1 VTSAAKETP
10 TAPKRA
16 ANADALILRLGP
28 GLITGAADD
37 DPSGIATY
45 SQVGAQFGTAML
57 WTMLFSFP
65 LMAAMQEIC
74 ARLGRI
80 TGAGIAANLRKHYPK
95 PLLICA
101 ITLLCVA
108 NVFNLG
114 ADIAAIGAA
123 AKLVFGG
130 NLNTYAVGF
139 GLLSIFLQIYL
150 PYRRYVRYLKWLTL
164 ALFAYVGTAFVVH
177 VPWST
182 VLRATFVP
190 SMQRNSNYWMGLIAV
205 LGTTISPYLFFWQA
219 SEEAEEVR
227 ATRQASALTRKPR
240 QAFAQFRRIAFD
252 TRVGMALSN
261 LIGFFIILTAALTL
275 HTSASTQGIQTAAD
289 AAKALKPVAG
299 NFAFLLFAIGI
310 IGTGLLAIPVL
321 AGSAAYGVAE
331 AFHWRASLGSKP
343 NQARRFYFVIAA
355 ATVTG
360 LLLNFAGL
368 DPIRALY
375 WSAIVNGIAAAPLMA
390 MLMIMSASFAVVR
403 EFTLPL
409 YLRVVGWAATAGY
422 ASCFDRIPREYGARF
437 ALTPRPVR
445 KFQVFTV
452 WLETVS
458 GKRSVWLRRIGDPR
472 DYLTAS
478 KPRSAIHM
486 QAIAPKG

>member
-1 VTSAAKETP
+1 VDHLFAGPHSPKAGDTNRMTPPATKEKPRTVP
-10 TAPKRA
+10 DDA
-16 ANADALILRLGP
+16 ANGAVLRLGP

-57 WTMLFSFP
+57 WTMLFSYP

-80 TGAGIAANLRKHYPK
+80 TGAGIGANLRKHYPK
-95 PLLICA
+95 PLLLSA
-101 ITLLCVA
+101 ITLLCIA
-108 NVFNLG
+108 NIFNLG
-114 ADIAAIGAA
+114 ADITAIGAA

-130 NLNTYAVGF
+130 NLNSYAVGF
-139 GLLSIFLQIYL
+139 GFLSIFLQVYL

-177 VPWST
+177 VPWGA
-182 VLRATFVP
+182 VLHATLIPAV
-190 SMQRNSNYWMGLIAV
+190 SWTASYWMALVAV

-227 ATRQASALTRKPR
+227 TTRNEWALKRKPH

-252 TRVGMALSN
+252 TRIGMALSN
-261 LIGFFIILTAALTL
+261 LIAFFIILTAAMTI
-275 HTSASTQGIQTAAD
+275 HGNASAQGIRTAAD
-289 AAKALKPVAG
+289 AAKALEPVAG
-299 NFAFLLFAIGI
+299 RLAFLLFAIGI

-331 AFHWRASLGSKP
+331 AFRWRASLESKP
-343 NQARRFYFVIAA
+343 KQAPKFYFIVAA
-355 ATVTG
+355 ATAIG
-360 LLLNFAGL
+360 LLLNLVGL

-375 WSAIVNGIAAAPLMA
+375 WSAIVNGIAAAPMMA
-390 MLMIMSASFAVVR
+390 MLMILSANPAVVR

-409 YLRVVGWAATAGY
+409 YLRIVGWIATAVMLI
-422 ASCFDRIPREYGARF
+422 ASLVFLISMARG
-437 ALTPRPVR
+437 
-445 KFQVFTV
+445 
-452 WLETVS
+452 S
-458 GKRSVWLRRIGDPR
+458 
-472 DYLTAS
+472 
-478 KPRSAIHM
+478 H
-486 QAIAPKG
+486 

>member
-1 VTSAAKETP
+1 MLGRDNTRPSTIKEKTTLVSDSSAKG
-10 TAPKRA
+10 
-16 ANADALILRLGP
+16 ALVLRLGP

-95 PLLICA
+95 PLLFGA
-101 ITLLCVA
+101 ITLLCIA
-108 NVFNLG
+108 NTFNLG

-123 AKLVFGG
+123 AQLVFGG
-130 NLNTYAVGF
+130 NLNTYAFGF
-139 GLLSIFLQIYL
+139 GLLSILLQIYL
-150 PYRRYVRYLKWLTL
+150 PYQRYVRYLKWLTL
-164 ALFAYVGTAFVVH
+164 VLFAYVGTAFVVR
-177 VPWST
+177 VPWGM
-182 VLRATFVP
+182 VLRATFIPAV
-190 SMQRNSNYWMGLIAV
+190 SWTASYWMALIAV

-227 ATRQASALTRKPR
+227 TRRAESPLKRKPL
-240 QAFAQFRRIAFD
+240 QAFSQFRRIAFD
-252 TRVGMALSN
+252 TRIGMALSN
-261 LIGFFIILTAALTL
+261 LIAFFIILTTATTIHAN
-275 HTSASTQGIQTAAD
+275 ASTQGIRTAAD
-289 AAKALKPVAG
+289 AAKALEPVAG
-299 NFAFLLFAIGI
+299 RFAFLLFAIGI

-331 AFHWRASLGSKP
+331 ALRWPASLQSKP
-343 NQARRFYFVIAA
+343 RQAQKFYIVIAA

-360 LLLNFAGL
+360 LLLNLAGL

-390 MLMIMSASFAVVR
+390 MLMIMSTSPSVVR

-409 YLRVVGWAATAGY
+409 YLRVAGWAATAVMLL
-422 ASCFDRIPREYGARF
+422 ASVAFLVSAARG
-437 ALTPRPVR
+437 
-445 KFQVFTV
+445 
-452 WLETVS
+452 S
-458 GKRSVWLRRIGDPR
+458 S
-472 DYLTAS
+472 
-478 KPRSAIHM
+478 
-486 QAIAPKG
+486 